1 MEEVVELVTLGK
13 DEKEEEEGKEEVWK
27 GEEEK
32 EQHTC
37 DGWGLPLTPTS
48 AFFFPK
54 EFSATQE

>member
-32 EQHTC
+32 EQ
-37 DGWGLPLTPTS
+37 LPVRVG
-48 AFFFPK
+48 ACH
-54 EFSATQE
+54 